1 MRRCS
6 LFLLCFQGGRTYATP
21 HRNSCFIVADLLCNG
36 HYLVSS
42 TDDSWFRFLSLE
54 FVFNTN
60 MKYPLGV
67 LAEARRRPSTRA
79 SWSTCLVVVSFDVYT
94 PPMRR
99 RRKCVD
105 RGALVCSSALPPRRN
120 FARLHSHRT
129 VEGTSYCIP
138 STHTVFPS
146 FVGRSRQDIRNPCF
160 NMWIEENFG
169 RLVYFTQN
177 EKKKIKSE
185 RS

>member
-1 MRRCS
+1 
-6 LFLLCFQGGRTYATP
+6 
-21 HRNSCFIVADLLCNG
+21 
-36 HYLVSS
+36 
-42 TDDSWFRFLSLE
+42 
-54 FVFNTN
+54 
-60 MKYPLGV
+60 MKGNEIRLNKKSNLPLGV
-67 LAEARRRPSTRA
+67 LAEAQRRPSTRA

-138 STHTVFPS
+138 STHTVFLLS
-146 FVGRSRQDIRNPCF
+146 LVDFVKMSIYVILVSIR
-160 NMWIEENFG
+160 IEENFG
-169 RLVYFTQN
+169 RLILHA
-177 EKKKIKSE
+177 K
-185 RS
+185 